1 MSKKIICA
9 LVPLAGLSSRMGEFK
24 PLIELRGKTLIEN
37 TMDSLLC
44 AGVQRIVAVTG
55 YKADDVEPILRS
67 RYADR
72 IIIVRNSEF
81 ATTDMLHSIK
91 SGLNAMPKCDAFFLL
106 PGDMPVVKQSTFS
119 ALIERRRGERE
130 IIFPMLSGYRKHPPL
145 ISSSYIPDIL
155 AFEGQGGLRAF
166 FNKYAESIIEVPV
179 DDEGVWVDLDTEED
193 YKNCKSK
200 YENE

>member
-1 MSKKIICA
+1 MSKKTICA

-24 PLIELRGKTLIEN
+24 PLVELRGKTLIEN
-37 TMDSLLC
+37 TIDSLIC

-72 IIIVRNSEF
+72 LIIVRNSEF

-130 IIFPMLSGYRKHPPL
+130 IIFPTLSGYRKHPPL

-166 FNKYAESIIEVPV
+166 FNKYDESIIEVPV
-179 DDEGVWVDLDTEED
+179 DDEGVWVDLDTQED